1 MSKKKI
7 RWFQWGDE
15 KPGYVTTWTVG
26 ADGSVVIGRI
36 PNGGLNHGIDTVGK
50 NEPGRIG

>member
-1 MSKKKI
+1 MSSKKI

-15 KPGYVTTWTVG
+15 KPGMNLN
-26 ADGSVVIGRI
+26 ARI